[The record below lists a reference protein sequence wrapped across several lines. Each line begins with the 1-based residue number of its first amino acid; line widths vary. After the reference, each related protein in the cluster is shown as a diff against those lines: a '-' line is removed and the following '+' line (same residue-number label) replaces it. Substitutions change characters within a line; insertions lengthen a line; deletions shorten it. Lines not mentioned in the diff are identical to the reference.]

1 MRGGSLRCFK
11 VYVPNE
17 QGGGGLMRW
26 QTPSPYAPPPFIGS
40 WGDPQI
46 GAGVKDMAKDFVKG
60 QLLNR
65 WPYMRK
71 NTRALQSVKTASCGN
86 YAIIYLMCKARRKG
100 MDEFFPCFQK
110 RIM

>member
-1 MRGGSLRCFK
+1 MRGGSLRRFK

-46 GAGVKDMAKDFVKG
+46 GAGVKDMAKDFLKG
-60 QLLNR
+60 VAGGL
-65 WPYMRK
+65 K
-71 NTRALQSVKTASCGN
+71 SSVKKRSLSEVPRGIKRGASQALKN
-86 YAIIYLMCKARRKG
+86 ELKRKVA
-100 MDEFFPCFQK
+100 K
-110 RIM
+110 RFNDIFRE

>member
-1 MRGGSLRCFK
+1 MRGGSLRRFK

-46 GAGVKDMAKDFVKG
+46 GAGVKDMAKG
-60 QLLNR
+60 
-65 WPYMRK
+65 
-71 NTRALQSVKTASCGN
+71 
-86 YAIIYLMCKARRKG
+86 
-100 MDEFFPCFQK
+100 
-110 RIM
+110 

>member
-1 MRGGSLRCFK
+1 MRGGSLRRFK

-26 QTPSPYAPPPFIGS
+26 QTPSPNAPLPFIGS

-60 QLLNR
+60 VAGGLKSSVKKRSLSEVPR
-65 WPYMRK
+65 GIKRGAS
-71 NTRALQSVKTASCGN
+71 RALKN
-86 YAIIYLMCKARRKG
+86 ELKRKVA
-100 MDEFFPCFQK
+100 K
-110 RIM
+110 RLNDIFGE